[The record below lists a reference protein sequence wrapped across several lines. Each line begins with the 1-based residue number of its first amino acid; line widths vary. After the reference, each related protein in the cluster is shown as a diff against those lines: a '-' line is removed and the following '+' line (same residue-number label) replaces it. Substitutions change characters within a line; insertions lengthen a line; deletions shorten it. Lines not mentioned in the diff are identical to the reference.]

1 LTEVTVEISDE
12 LDALISGVTLLDI
25 SYFEMTAARTENS
38 RNDVVSDEAARG
50 TSGAADDVASEIKSS
65 HFLSFEQKEDGTA
78 FRVSLKTT
86 VDSPDGIASVRCV
99 AEYGVEKVDAK
110 GLSNE
115 LLLDFTNHIATMA
128 LVPYIR
134 QGLSDIT
141 QRVFGSAL
149 LMPIIRRGELEFS
162 EQDSVSRSAN

>member
-1 LTEVTVEISDE
+1 MTEIKVEISDE
-12 LDALISGVTLLDI
+12 LNALISDVTLLDI
-25 SYFEMTAARTENS
+25 SYFEMTAARSLPSSNS
-38 RNDVVSDEAARG
+38 VVSDEAAP
-50 TSGAADDVASEIKSS
+50 GASEADDDIASEIKSS
-65 HFLSFEQKEDGTA
+65 HFLSFEQKDDGTA

-86 VDSPDGIASVRCV
+86 VDSPEGTASVRCI
-99 AEYGVEKVDAK
+99 AEYGVEKVDAT

-115 LLLDFTNHIATMA
+115 LLLDFTNHMATMA

-162 EQDSVSRSAN
+162 AHDSVSGSAT